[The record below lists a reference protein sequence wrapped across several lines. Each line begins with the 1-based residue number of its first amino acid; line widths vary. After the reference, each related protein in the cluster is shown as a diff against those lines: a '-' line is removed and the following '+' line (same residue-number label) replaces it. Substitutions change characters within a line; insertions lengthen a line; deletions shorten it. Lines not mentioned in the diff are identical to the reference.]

1 MKKALITGGSGGI
14 GVELAKQFGQADYN
28 LILVSKP
35 LEELQAAQQT
45 LKALFPNLEVHIFQK
60 DLTETKAAEEVFERV
75 QSQHG
80 KVDVLVNNAGFGT
93 YGFMNDIDLNRE
105 VNMIE
110 LNILAVYKLT
120 RLFLTGMIE
129 RDEGKILNVSSISAF
144 QPNPLLTTYG
154 ATKSFVMNFSR
165 GLNYELKQKGSK
177 VRVTTVCPT
186 PVRTGFQQGAKMENS
201 KLFDS
206 WMRVSAEQV
215 AKDAFNALMREQEM
229 IVPNKLFH
237 FLNKIS
243 RRLPTSWIMK
253 ISAHELKNKR

>member
-1 MKKALITGGSGGI
+1 MKNVLITGGSGGI
-14 GVELAKQFGQADYN
+14 GLELAKKFGQAGYN

-35 LEELQAAQQT
+35 LDELQAAQQT
-45 LKALFPNLEVHIFQK
+45 LKSLFPNLEVSIFQK
-60 DLTETKAAEEVFERV
+60 DLTEPNAAKDVF
-75 QSQHG
+75 QMTQTHNWTI
-80 KVDVLVNNAGFGT
+80 DVLVNNAGFGT
-93 YGFMNDIDLNRE
+93 YGFMNDIDLERE

-120 RLFLTGMIE
+120 RLYLKEMVQ

-186 PVRTGFQQGAKMENS
+186 PVRTGFQKGANMENS

-206 WMRVSAEQV
+206 WMRVSAERV
-215 AKDAFNALMREQEM
+215 AKDGFDALMRDQEM
-229 IVPNKLFH
+229 IVPKKRFHWLNKLT
-237 FLNKIS
+237 
-243 RRLPTSWIMK
+243 RRLPTSLIMR
-253 ISAHELKNKR
+253 ISANELKSK